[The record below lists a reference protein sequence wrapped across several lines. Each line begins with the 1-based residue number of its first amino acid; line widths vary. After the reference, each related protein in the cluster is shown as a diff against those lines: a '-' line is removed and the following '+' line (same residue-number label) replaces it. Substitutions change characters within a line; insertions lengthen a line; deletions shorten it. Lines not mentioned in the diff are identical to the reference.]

1 MKHMPPHPD
10 VQWHH
15 LEQADVCHLVNVDPQ
30 FGLTD
35 REAARRHDTDGPN
48 RLSPR
53 KRRSEW
59 MRFLLQFHAPL
70 VYILL
75 TATLVTL
82 WLGAWVDAGVIFGVV
97 LINAIVGFIQE
108 FKAERSIEALSRT
121 VSTTATV
128 RRNETTIQVPS
139 ETLVHGDVVLIQSGD
154 KVPADLRLIAVH
166 DLQVD
171 ESMLTGESMPVEKA
185 SPQLP
190 AEAVLADRKNMAF
203 AGSLTTYGRAEGVVV
218 SIGDATEVGRV
229 ARLLG
234 ETIDLDTPLTRKLAQ
249 FSRVLLIV
257 ILALT
262 AAAFIVGVLRGQQVV
277 DVFLGAVALAVGAV
291 PEGLPAAVTIT
302 LAIGVTR
309 MAGRRV
315 IVRRLPAVEALGS
328 TTVICSDKTGT
339 LTENQMTVRQ
349 IWAANVSYAVTGDGY
364 EPRGAI
370 ERDGSKVELQSNAA
384 LRETLLAGL
393 LCNDSRL
400 HHDKGRFEAQ
410 GDPTEVAM
418 IVAAQKAGL
427 VREDEERKWPR
438 DEVIPF
444 ESLHQYMATLHR
456 APNGQENVIYKK
468 GAVERL
474 LERCT
479 EVLGADDAERPIDRH
494 AIHRAADEMA
504 SKGMRVLAF
513 AQLRSPRGRQ
523 RLTHAVDGMVFL
535 GLQGM
540 IDPPR
545 AEAMQAVKNCRL
557 AGIAVK
563 MITGDHLTTAKV
575 IAEQMGLGD
584 GFPPGYKDAPV
595 PKDAVESKPAGLFA
609 VSGHEL
615 KAMSDEHLADAA
627 IRASVFARVSP
638 EEKLRLV
645 RALQSRGHVVAMT
658 GDGVNDAPALKQAD
672 IGIAMGL
679 AGTDVAKGAADMVLT
694 DDNFASIAA
703 AVEEGRGVY
712 DNLTK
717 FMVWTLPTN
726 IGEAVVLLVA
736 IVTGTAL
743 PLLPVQLLWINMTTV
758 VFLGTSLVFEPRES
772 DLMLRPPRDPTTPI
786 LTHPLIM
793 RTGLVTLILLVG
805 AFGLF
810 YFEQSLFNATL
821 AEARTIV
828 VNVIVMVEIFYLL
841 NCRSMTRSMFHVG
854 VFSNPWV
861 IAGIAVMLAAQ
872 AAITYVPAMNTLFH
886 TAPLGAS
893 AWVHILGVGV
903 VSGVIVGI
911 EKRVRRTVGI

>member
-1 MKHMPPHPD
+1 
-10 VQWHH
+10 
-15 LEQADVCHLVNVDPQ
+15 
-30 FGLTD
+30 
-35 REAARRHDTDGPN
+35 
-48 RLSPR
+48 
-53 KRRSEW
+53 
-59 MRFLLQFHAPL
+59 
-70 VYILL
+70 
-75 TATLVTL
+75 
-82 WLGAWVDAGVIFGVV
+82 
-97 LINAIVGFIQE
+97 
-108 FKAERSIEALSRT
+108 
-121 VSTTATV
+121 
-128 RRNETTIQVPS
+128 
-139 ETLVHGDVVLIQSGD
+139 
-154 KVPADLRLIAVH
+154 
-166 DLQVD
+166 
-171 ESMLTGESMPVEKA
+171 
-185 SPQLP
+185 
-190 AEAVLADRKNMAF
+190 
-203 AGSLTTYGRAEGVVV
+203 
-218 SIGDATEVGRV
+218 
-229 ARLLG
+229 
-234 ETIDLDTPLTRKLAQ
+234 
-249 FSRVLLIV
+249 
-257 ILALT
+257 
-262 AAAFIVGVLRGQQVV
+262 
-277 DVFLGAVALAVGAV
+277 
-291 PEGLPAAVTIT
+291 
-302 LAIGVTR
+302 
-309 MAGRRV
+309 
-315 IVRRLPAVEALGS
+315 
-328 TTVICSDKTGT
+328 
-339 LTENQMTVRQ
+339 
-349 IWAANVSYAVTGDGY
+349 
-364 EPRGAI
+364 
-370 ERDGSKVELQSNAA
+370 
-384 LRETLLAGL
+384 
-393 LCNDSRL
+393 
-400 HHDKGRFEAQ
+400 
-410 GDPTEVAM
+410 
-418 IVAAQKAGL
+418 
-427 VREDEERKWPR
+427 
-438 DEVIPF
+438 
-444 ESLHQYMATLHR
+444 
-456 APNGQENVIYKK
+456 
-468 GAVERL
+468 
-474 LERCT
+474 
-479 EVLGADDAERPIDRH
+479 
-494 AIHRAADEMA
+494 
-504 SKGMRVLAF
+504 
-513 AQLRSPRGRQ
+513 
-523 RLTHAVDGMVFL
+523 MVFL